1 MAVGK
6 EIRKKIGSVE
16 NTQKITSAMQMV
28 AASKMRRTQEN
39 MRQGK
44 PYAEKMRQMIGHL
57 ANANPEYR
65 HVYMAEREVRRVGYL
80 VVSTD
85 KGLCGG
91 LNVNLFRELV
101 RDMAGWHAKGVE
113 SDLGLIGNKAAAF
126 FKSVGGNVL
135 AAVNHVGET
144 PVLADLIGGVKV
156 MFDAFEEGRIDKLFI
171 ASNDFVNTMTQS
183 PTVRQLLP
191 LDPEADEALVA
202 RLDTLLEGRRLC
214 LDPELTLARLAR
226 ALHVPV
232 KQLSAAINR
241 STGGN
246 VSRHVNGYRIR
257 EACRALEA
265 GASVTEAMLASG
277 FNTKSNF
284 NREFRRV
291 TGRTPSAWRR
301 IGAGGKPSR

>member
-101 RDMAGWHAKGVE
+101 KDMAGWHAKGVE

-135 AAVNHVGET
+135 AAVNQVGET

-156 MFDAFEEGRIDKLFI
+156 MFDAFEEGKIDKLFI
-171 ASNDFVNTMTQS
+171 ASNDFVNTMTQA

-191 LDPEADEALVA
+191 LDPEVDEALQRRWDYIYEPDA
-202 RLDTLLEGRRLC
+202 RQIIEGLVLRYIESQVYQAVVENGACEQAAKMIAMKNATENAEKLIG
-214 LDPELTLARLAR
+214 ELTLIYNNAR
-226 ALHVPV
+226 
-232 KQLSAAINR
+232 QAAI
-241 STGGN
+241 TQEIAEIVGGAAA
-246 VSRHVNGYRIR
+246 V
-257 EACRALEA
+257 
-265 GASVTEAMLASG
+265 
-277 FNTKSNF
+277 
-284 NREFRRV
+284 
-291 TGRTPSAWRR
+291 
-301 IGAGGKPSR
+301 

>member
-39 MRQGK
+39 MRHGK

-65 HVYMAEREVRRVGYL
+65 HVYMTEREVQRIGYL

-101 RDMAGWHAKGVE
+101 KDMAGWHAKGVE

-156 MFDAFEEGRIDKLFI
+156 MFDAFEEGQIDKLFI
-171 ASNDFVNTMTQS
+171 ASNDFVNTMTQA

-191 LDPEADEALVA
+191 LDPEADEELQRRWDYIYEPDARQLIEGLVIRYIESQVYQA
-202 RLDTLLEGRRLC
+202 VVENGACEQAAKMIAMKNATENAEKLIG
-214 LDPELTLARLAR
+214 ELTLIYNNAR
-226 ALHVPV
+226 
-232 KQLSAAINR
+232 QAAI
-241 STGGN
+241 TQEIAEIVGGAAA
-246 VSRHVNGYRIR
+246 V
-257 EACRALEA
+257 
-265 GASVTEAMLASG
+265 
-277 FNTKSNF
+277 
-284 NREFRRV
+284 
-291 TGRTPSAWRR
+291 
-301 IGAGGKPSR
+301 